1 VSRRASHVSGAA
13 IEAGNAKDLLK
24 EAAEAVGMDP
34 KALAQLAVDA
44 YGSKLVD
51 KQTESITRKELG
63 LTLWRELQAIDKA
76 NRGDWYQKLADEQQ
90 VSLIV
95 ALRHEGYR
103 SDVIARDLK
112 ISQYTVTELY
122 NRYADTVGSQV
133 SFIRI
138 NTILGIMTNDLE
150 LAQEGLRKDG
160 DWGGFWRARK
170 EYIKLL
176 QDLGIVERAVQ
187 RIEVVHNFEQAKQAE
202 IESILEL
209 ERKKKVRLEEIK
221 RAEFTVTSDDR
232 VPQIGS
238 GS

>member
-1 VSRRASHVSGAA
+1 VSRSQPAIAS
-13 IEAGNAKDLLK
+13 GNAKDLLK

-34 KALAQLAVDA
+34 KALAKLAIDA
-44 YGSKLVD
+44 YGAKLVPKGD
-51 KQTESITRKELG
+51 DTITRKELG

-122 NRYADTVGSQV
+122 NRYADTVGAQV

-138 NTILGIMTNDLE
+138 NTILGIMTSDLE

-160 DWGGFWRARK
+160 DWGAFWRARK

-187 RIEVVHNFEQAKQAE
+187 RIEVTHNFEQAKQAE
-202 IESILEL
+202 IDSILEL